1 MNLEFRRLELT
12 SPRFRG
18 LGILYT
24 IYQTLLKRTL

>member
-1 MNLEFRRLELT
+1 MNPEFKRVELT

-24 IYQTLLKRTL
+24 IYQILLKRTF